1 MRRDR
6 ERYTDEPIPDQ
17 EGFYDDYWKG
27 EPRKPAGPMSDAQRE
42 DYYARKDAY
51 YAQRDAYYARRDA
64 YYAAMEAEDGDE
76 EEDYVNY
83 DDDPEPYA
91 PARSSG
97 RQRPP
102 RRRRR
107 KRKRHWFRTI
117 LLLLLIAAVA
127 ALLIGQAPVR
137 NPTGADRRP
146 GHSTILLAGTDLD
159 GKRTDTV
166 MLLSLDRSGRDVR
179 LLSIPRD
186 TYDPYYTVPKINSAY
201 GAGGMSELMR
211 SAGDILGFSPD
222 AYLLVDLDFF
232 VRAVDLLGGIDYDVP
247 TDMYYVD
254 ETQGLHIDLKAGM
267 QHLDGEKVM
276 ELVRFRSGYAN
287 ADIGRTEVQ
296 RDFIKTA
303 LAQWLRPASLR
314 ALPGLWELYQSRAET
329 DLTPRNLL
337 WIARVLIKTDPY
349 AIAAEVLPGRADMAG
364 DYSVY
369 VVDKD
374 AAAAMLKNYD
384 PYY

>member
-64 YYAAMEAEDGDE
+64 YYAAMESDDD

-83 DDDPEPYA
+83 DDDPEPAASPRSAGGSRA
-91 PARSSG
+91 PR
-97 RQRPP
+97 RR

-107 KRKRHWFRTI
+107 KRHVFRTI
-117 LLLLLIAAVA
+117 LLLLLAAAVA
-127 ALLIGQAPVR
+127 ALLIGEAPVR
-137 NPTGADRRP
+137 NPSGAERRP
-146 GHSTILLAGTDLD
+146 GHSTILLAGTDRD
-159 GKRTDTV
+159 GLRTDTI
-166 MLLSLDRSGRDVR
+166 MLLSLDRNGRNVR
-179 LLSIPRD
+179 LVSIPRD

-201 GAGGMSELMR
+201 GAGGMNELMR
-211 SAGDILGFSPD
+211 SATDILGFSPD

-232 VRAVDLLGGIDYDVP
+232 VRAVDLLGGLDYDVP

-254 ETQGLHIDLKAGM
+254 ESQGLHIDLKAGQ
-267 QHLDGEKVM
+267 QHLDGEQVM
-276 ELVRFRSGYAN
+276 ELVRYRSGYAN

-303 LAQWLRPASLR
+303 LAQWLRPASIP
-314 ALPGLWELYQSRAET
+314 ALPKLWALYQSRAET

-337 WIARVLIKTDPY
+337 WIARVLLKTDPY
-349 AIAAEVLPGRADMAG
+349 AIAADVLPGRADMAG

-369 VVDKD
+369 VVDRE
-374 AAAAMLKNYD
+374 AAEAILKYCD